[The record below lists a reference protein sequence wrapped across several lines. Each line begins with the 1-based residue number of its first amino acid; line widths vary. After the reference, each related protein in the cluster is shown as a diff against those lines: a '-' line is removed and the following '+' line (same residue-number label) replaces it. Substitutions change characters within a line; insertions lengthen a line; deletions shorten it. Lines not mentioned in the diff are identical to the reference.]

1 MTSAIE
7 YPNSL
12 KPMFHFCGAPVD
24 VVVNERGYAT
34 FFQTPPGW
42 SVSDFSRPVETC
54 AHCGVGLYQKNVSLR
69 RYPVGKELLY
79 AHSWIGGPARWV
91 RVCLSTHHMHFM
103 YNVRDLET
111 GERFHVDEAALR
123 LPSIP
128 DILARKLGSAA
139 PQPD

>member
-1 MTSAIE
+1 
-7 YPNSL
+7 
-12 KPMFHFCGAPVD
+12 
-24 VVVNERGYAT
+24 
-34 FFQTPPGW
+34 
-42 SVSDFSRPVETC
+42 
-54 AHCGVGLYQKNVSLR
+54 
-69 RYPVGKELLY
+69 
-79 AHSWIGGPARWV
+79 
-91 RVCLSTHHMHFM
+91 MHFM